1 MDRYDALVV
10 GSGPAGSVAAL
21 VLARGGARVAL
32 VDKAG
37 FPRDKACGD
46 LVGPRGVQ
54 TLRELD
60 LLLDGPRLG
69 DMEVIGPTGRKVVLP
84 ARPGRTYPD
93 HAVVAPRLRFD
104 DWLRGAALEAGA
116 IPITGRYDGRQL
128 VVEGKERHLQA
139 DVVIGADG
147 ALSRVG
153 AAAGLVDDR
162 QALWGFAIR
171 GYLRAHLALPRI
183 YFWEPTSWSG
193 YPGYGWAFPA
203 EDGVANV
210 GIGVGAR
217 GDRRLAARAVRDL
230 PEFVSAAG
238 HPVEALGPTLGGW
251 LKMGMMGTV
260 PAAGRTLLVGD
271 AAGLVNSLQGE
282 GISQALGSGR
292 MAAEAVLVAG
302 ADRAAAVYRQ
312 ALATRYV
319 RHASTTAPVT
329 AWMVDHPKAVAG
341 LGRLLTFPGVGS
353 ALAGG
358 WAIYWNDLLD
368 GAAPGSAR
376 RVARLADLAA
386 AVITSKSRRA
396 LPGEGEAAPSR
407 TGGPDGRASDEREG
421 PYVYERPALDRRAG
435 PGQMAAADEGEPA
448 QLGTHGAGNP
458 DVGPADQ

>member
-32 VDKAG
+32 VDKSE

-54 TLRELD
+54 TLTELG
-60 LLLDGPRLG
+60 LPLEGPRLG
-69 DMEVIGPTGRKVVLP
+69 DMEVVGPTGRQVLLP
-84 ARPGRTYPD
+84 ATPGLTYPG
-93 HAVVAPRLRFD
+93 HAIVASRIRFD
-104 DWLRGAALEAGA
+104 AWLRDAAIEAGA
-116 IPITGRYDGRQL
+116 VPITGRYDGHE
-128 VVEGKERHLQA
+128 VVAPDKQIKVEA

-147 ALSRVG
+147 ALSRVA

-171 GYLRAHLALPRI
+171 GYVAADVPLPRI
-183 YFWEPTSWSG
+183 YFWEPARWSG
-193 YPGYGWAFPA
+193 YPGYGWVFPG
-203 EDGVANV
+203 EGNVANI

-230 PEFVSAAG
+230 PDFVSTAG
-238 HPVEALGPTLGGW
+238 HDPVRPTLGGW

-292 MAAEAVLVAG
+292 MAAEAVLNAG
-302 ADRAAAVYRQ
+302 PDRAAAVYRDS
-312 ALATRYV
+312 LAGRYI
-319 RHASTTAPVT
+319 RHATTTAPVT
-329 AWMVDHPKAVAG
+329 AWMVDHPKLVAG
-341 LGRLLTFPGVGS
+341 LGRVLTLPGVGT

-358 WAIYWNDLLD
+358 WGIYWNDLLD
-368 GAAPGSAR
+368 GAAPGRAR

-386 AVITSKSRRA
+386 GAITARTGNNLTSESE
-396 LPGEGEAAPSR
+396 PAPSR
-407 TGGPDGRASDEREG
+407 TRGPDGRPTDQREG
-421 PYVYERPALDRRAG
+421 PHVNERSPLDRGAG
-435 PGQMAAADEGEPA
+435 AGHVTAPDESEPA
-448 QLGTHGAGNP
+448 QLGTHRAGHA